1 MTETVLSQREGAVLT
16 LTLNQPEKLNVLD
29 EQMCQDLAAAGEAAA
44 ADDSVR
50 CVVLQGAGRGF
61 CAGGDIAALSQR
73 FDPDPDTQ
81 VAQYSEFVAG
91 YHAAVAPLQGMP
103 KPVLASVH
111 GAAAGGG
118 MSLAMACDMIVA
130 ADDAVFAMAYS
141 TLGVSPDGGST
152 FSLPRIVGMKKAME
166 LAMMGDRIDAQEA
179 LDLGI
184 VNWLV
189 PAAEL
194 QAETARLA
202 AKLAGRATAALGRTK
217 ALLYESSRATLAQQ
231 LEAECENFAASTLTE
246 DFKNAAEAF
255 LEKRTPEYKGR

>member
-1 MTETVLSQREGAVLT
+1 MTETVLSQRDGAVLT
-16 LTLNQPEKLNVLD
+16 LTLNQPDKLNVLD
-29 EQMCQDLAAAGEAAA
+29 EQMCGDLAAAGEAAA
-44 ADDSVR
+44 ADDGVR

-61 CAGGDIAALSQR
+61 CAGGDIAALSKR

-81 VAQYSEFVAG
+81 RAKYRDFVGG
-91 YHAAVAPLQGMP
+91 YHAAVAPLQSMN

-130 ADDAVFAMAYS
+130 ADDAVVAMAYS